1 VGRRRGEEKGKMR
14 DEKGT
19 GAGFGGRVGRKKG
32 GKGLSYCD
40 ERGVDVWRAVERRK
54 DQLVLCTEA
63 RR

>member
-1 VGRRRGEEKGKMR
+1 MR